1 MWTIVHS
8 PSNLLDHADCRER
21 RLGRSF
27 ERPRERTYMEEGR
40 LCEVCWGH
48 YLRRTFACILSADL
62 TELTSIVYNFKFHMR
77 SYVSEKVSLRT
88 NLHSVT
94 HLFLK

>member
-1 MWTIVHS
+1 MRIAGSVVLAI
-8 PSNLLDHADCRER
+8 LLKGPVNVRIWKRAVCARYVGDIRH
-21 RLGRSF
+21 L
-27 ERPRERTYMEEGR
+27 RT
-40 LCEVCWGH
+40 
-48 YLRRTFACILSADL
+48 TFACILRADL